1 MVPPLSHT
9 HPTLTP
15 QEASEQKVLLVSIPD
30 LGTQAAQASP
40 DPELLSN
47 KIFLIFFFFLGLYL
61 QHMEVPIPGVESEL

>member
-15 QEASEQKVLLVSIPD
+15 QEASEQKVLLVSIPE

-47 KIFLIFFFFLGLYL
+47 KIFLIFFFSF
-61 QHMEVPIPGVESEL
+61 